1 MGWTGIFDAIRKSN
15 GQIDRKST
23 LEREFAGWKHA
34 TGETV
39 MLKGSMAGSVFYAA
53 MQTTTQN
60 GVDVWALVVLT
71 GVNGGEFR
79 YKEMTEDE
87 HPYYFSCPISILNAL
102 TPTTNENAN
111 AWRQKCMEEYSKKK
125 TTAGRIPR
133 NATQLYITFLVDT
146 SASKKGYST
155 MIYKSNGKWIYKDE
169 NGRLWRV
176 CASMLRNSDI
186 IQVNGTEEP
195 KNAPTG
201 EETPEPVQNTTT
213 PENEPENGTQ
223 TAKTTDMETFKK
235 EYSRIYSHLYEHE
248 GQPGVDA
255 ARRKYSRLFDESWE
269 DIKDIAKAFCTITG
283 DLLTSD
289 RQCAAFMIALDKVGT
304 PTAPQNAPQGVE
316 STTGDQTPTYGHKTP
331 YGATDEATT
340 GEATTDGKK
349 ITTDGTTDET
359 TPASDPRQPD
369 GNTIT
374 GGSTPNGNEI
384 TSGSRDG
391 NTITGNTDGGNRITY
406 GATTTP
412 PRTACEN
419 DPQRTETGEG
429 IETSTPRHKTP
440 SRGKYKATHARP
452 PKFGKIC
459 AGIRVPSGALF
470 SAGAG

>member
-155 MIYKSNGKWIYKDE
+155 MIYKSDGKWIYKDE

-201 EETPEPVQNTTT
+201 EETPEPVQNTTAT
-213 PENEPENGTQ
+213 GNEPENGTQ
-223 TAKTTDMETFKK
+223 AAKTTDMETFSQAYHDAYTALYDHCG
-235 EYSRIYSHLYEHE
+235 EPESDSHERY
-248 GQPGVDA
+248 
-255 ARRKYSRLFDESWE
+255 YCSLFDANMDDLQ
-269 DIKDIAKAFCTITG
+269 DILAAFAAFRG

-289 RQCAAFMIALDKVGT
+289 RACAAFMLALETAGT

-316 STTGDQTPTYGHKTP
+316 STTDDQTPTDGAKTP
-331 YGATDEATT
+331 YSATDGA
-340 GEATTDGKK
+340 TDGKK
-349 ITTDGTTDET
+349 IITDGT

-369 GNTIT
+369 GN
-374 GGSTPNGNEI
+374 
-384 TSGSRDG
+384 SR
-391 NTITGNTDGGNRITY
+391 TDGGNSIT
-406 GATTTP
+406 GGKNITP
-412 PRTACEN
+412 PRHACEN
-419 DPQRTETGEG
+419 APQGVERVQAVPTT
-429 IETSTPRHKTP
+429 TPRHKTP
-440 SRGKYKATHARP
+440 SRGKYKATHART
-452 PKFGKIC
+452 PKFGNIC
-459 AGIRVPSGALF
+459 AGIRVPSGALHF
-470 SAGAG
+470 AGAG

>member
-304 PTAPQNAPQGVE
+304 PKAPQNAPQGTE
-316 STTGDQTPTYGHKTP
+316 STTDDQTPTDGAKTP
-331 YGATDEATT
+331 YSATDGA
-340 GEATTDGKK
+340 TDGKK
-349 ITTDGTTDET
+349 IITDGT

-369 GNTIT
+369 GN
-374 GGSTPNGNEI
+374 
-384 TSGSRDG
+384 SR
-391 NTITGNTDGGNRITY
+391 TDGGNRIT
-406 GATTTP
+406 GGKNITP
-412 PRTACEN
+412 PRHACEN
-419 DPQRTETGEG
+419 ATQVVERVQAVPTT
-429 IETSTPRHKTP
+429 TPRHKTP